1 MTRFRQ
7 LVQFTG
13 LSVAVLLLVV
23 LVSRALVV
31 LYGLVQR
38 LVDYLAVGE
47 VLEYALA
54 VALLLLLP
62 VLLVLAGRWLARAKP
77 EKPGL
82 PAPAG
87 AQSVLVYI
95 NGGWQPALLI
105 ERTPTGAYVVYVP
118 HVPDARSGTV
128 YVVEAFQVTPLDI
141 TTREL
146 RAIIRRVGKG
156 LSLHAG
162 KLFEVG

>member
-1 MTRFRQ
+1 MVRFRQ
-7 LVQFTG
+7 FAQLLGLTIACLV
-13 LSVAVLLLVV
+13 VVVLL
-23 LVSRALVV
+23 SRAFVTV
-31 LYGLVQR
+31 YGLVQR

-47 VLEYALA
+47 VIEYALA
-54 VALLLLLP
+54 GALLLLLP

-162 KLFEVG
+162 KLFEAG